1 MATYSVVAENGQ
13 LYGPANE
20 AALAEWI
27 YQGRVVRN
35 TVLHWHETNQRIQAW
50 TVPALQPVLGLS
62 PEQVAA
68 LLHGAPAYAPRDAQ
82 PPGAAA
88 PLGYITP
95 QAYGGPTVP
104 NLSPFPVVGAVLLSI
119 FVGPFATIYYGLVH
133 GNLPKRR
140 PDDPSA
146 GKAIGFMF
154 IPFFN
159 LYWMCFFWV
168 RLCTRIDDERA
179 RVGLPPT
186 APRSLIV
193 AMLWCCLGLIIPLL
207 NILVM
212 IAVGIMAIVAIAK
225 LQESINELAER
236 TMRT

>member
-27 YQGRVVRN
+27 RQGRVLRN

-50 TVPALQPVLGLS
+50 TVPALQPALGLS
-62 PEQVAA
+62 PEQVAS
-68 LLHGAPAYAPRDAQ
+68 LLHGAPAYAQ
-82 PPGAAA
+82 PAA
-88 PLGYITP
+88 PIGYVTP
-95 QAYGGPTVP
+95 QAFDGPSVP
-104 NLSPFPVVGAVLLSI
+104 ILTPFPVVGAVLLSI
-119 FVGPFATIYYGLVH
+119 FVGFPFTAIFYGLVH

-140 PDDPSA
+140 ADDPSA
-146 GKAIGFMF
+146 GKAIGFCF

-159 LYWMCFFWV
+159 LYWICFFWV
-168 RLCTRIDDERA
+168 RLCTRVDDERA

-193 AMLWCCLGLIIPLL
+193 AALWCCLGLIIP
-207 NILVM
+207 IVQFLVV
-212 IAVGIMAIVAIAK
+212 IAVGVMFTIAVAKI
-225 LQESINELAER
+225 QESINELAER
-236 TMRT
+236 TMRR

>member
-1 MATYSVVAENGQ
+1 MATFSVVAQNGQ

-20 AALAEWI
+20 AVLAGWI
-27 YQGRVVRN
+27 QQGRVNRD
-35 TVLHWHETNQRIQAW
+35 TVLHWHETNQRVQAW
-50 TVPALQPVLGLS
+50 TVPALQPALGLS

-68 LLHGAPAYAPRDAQ
+68 LLHGAPAYAQHPS
-82 PPGAAA
+82 A
-88 PLGYITP
+88 PAPIGYITP
-95 QAYGGPTVP
+95 QAFDGPSVP

-159 LYWMCFFWV
+159 LYWICFFWV

-193 AMLWCCLGLIIPLL
+193 AMLWCCLGLIIPIL
-207 NILVM
+207 NILVFF
-212 IAVGIMAIVAIAK
+212 AVGIMAIVAIAK

-236 TMRT
+236 TMRR